1 MPRARALAHRTCR
14 HRRLLTF
21 SRHFVFSSSSSA
33 FGALSQRNMAQQ
45 RVQLYQYDLTNGLAA
60 KFGPALL
67 GRPIEAI
74 W

>member
-1 MPRARALAHRTCR
+1 M
-14 HRRLLTF
+14 TF

-33 FGALSQRNMAQQ
+33 FAALSQRGMAQ